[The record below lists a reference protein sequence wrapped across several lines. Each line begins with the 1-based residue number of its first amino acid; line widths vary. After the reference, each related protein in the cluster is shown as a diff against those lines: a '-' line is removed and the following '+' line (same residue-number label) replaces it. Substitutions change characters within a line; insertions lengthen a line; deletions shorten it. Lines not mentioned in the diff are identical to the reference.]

1 MNLLTKQGLI
11 NDMLKL
17 INSFRAKNII
27 PLIFIVLVAFL
38 TNVSAM
44 DFSWESSGDVKL
56 MLKMEGDI
64 QRGDFEK
71 FRAFMQQNYNAYIN
85 GTRMVIL
92 SSNGGDIVETLRI
105 ATILRAMY
113 AEVLVSKGK
122 CASSCFFL
130 YISGI
135 KRPIMGDVGIHRPY
149 FDRSYFA
156 GLPLEDAKKKQ
167 SELARAVNAFLEEN
181 SVPRALIEVMNRT
194 SSTEI
199 YWLSPGEVDSL
210 GLRPA
215 WYEEFLIAKCGY
227 DKSLE
232 SKAND
237 DESLMMT
244 FLENDTKVRNCE
256 QSFLQEEFRKLRA
269 LLENWTRYGL
279 DGNNSLELP
288 WPAVLQPAS
297 NAVADNKSVADPKPS
312 RVYRLTAGNNQ
323 IIVVIGQEK
332 GNKGLTSTAR
342 NQAEE
347 TMLSLKRLAPDA
359 KLDVTVVSKSK
370 ARLSGEIRSLD
381 VNGCYLSPSG
391 AQDDKSLAV
400 LIITDKRDRDWVKR
414 IMNSV
419 IVNGI
424 GSDCK

>member
-1 MNLLTKQGLI
+1 
-11 NDMLKL
+11 MLKL
-17 INSFRAKNII
+17 INSFRVKHIV

-85 GTRMVIL
+85 GTRMVLL
-92 SSNGGDIVETLRI
+92 SSNGGDVVETLKI
-105 ATILRAMY
+105 ARILRAMY
-113 AEVLVSKGK
+113 AEVLVSAKGK

-135 KRPIMGDVGIHRPY
+135 KRASTDAVGIHRPY

-167 SELARAVNAFLEEN
+167 SELAQAVNAFLDEN

-199 YWLSPGEVDSL
+199 YWLNPGEVDSL
-210 GLRPA
+210 GQRPA

-232 SKAND
+232 KGANE
-237 DESLMMT
+237 DESLMEA
-244 FLENDTKVRNCE
+244 FLENHVKVRDCE
-256 QSFLQEEFRKLRA
+256 DSFLKEEFRKLRA
-269 LLENWTRYGL
+269 LLENWTRYSL
-279 DGNNSLELP
+279 DGNNISLELP
-288 WPAVLQPAS
+288 WPAILQPAS
-297 NAVADNKSVADPKPS
+297 DAVADNKSVADSKPS
-312 RVYRLTAGNNQ
+312 RAYRLAAGYNQ
-323 IIVVIGQEK
+323 IIVVVGQEK
-332 GNKGLTSTAR
+332 GNKGLASMAR
-342 NQAEE
+342 NRAEE
-347 TMLSLKRLAPDA
+347 TMLSLKRLAPDSKIEITA
-359 KLDVTVVSKSK
+359 VSKSK
-370 ARLSGEIRSLD
+370 ARLSGEMRSLD
-381 VNGCYLSPSG
+381 VNGCYLSPNG
-391 AQDDKSLAV
+391 AQEDKSLAV

-414 IMNSV
+414 IMNSI

-424 GSDCK
+424 SNDCK